1 MSLIIN
7 SSSLLKNMI
16 IQEGFDDNFSCILWS
31 ITYKMYVH
39 VIIDGPA
46 MHASEDLRKPYHR
59 YRAQDLAGGITRCL
73 FAA

>member
-1 MSLIIN
+1 
-7 SSSLLKNMI
+7 
-16 IQEGFDDNFSCILWS
+16 
-31 ITYKMYVH
+31 MYVH